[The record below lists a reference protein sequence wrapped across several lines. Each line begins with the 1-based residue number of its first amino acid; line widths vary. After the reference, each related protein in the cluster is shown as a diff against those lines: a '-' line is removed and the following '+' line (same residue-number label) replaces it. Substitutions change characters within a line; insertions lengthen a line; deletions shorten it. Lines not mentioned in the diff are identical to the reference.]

1 MVSEVGPRNNDYMF
15 ALTHENGEVVWDQT
29 SVFDNDGNEHRTF
42 SQTLALTAGVYDLN
56 VALTATSFFTANFG
70 FAGRALATFSIT
82 PVPLG
87 NPLALLAGSFA
98 VLASIRWPRRGAQ

>member
-1 MVSEVGPRNNDYMF
+1 MIS
-15 ALTHENGEVVWDQT
+15 
-29 SVFDNDGNEHRTF
+29 
-42 SQTLALTAGVYDLN
+42 
-56 VALTATSFFTANFG
+56 LTATSFFTANFG

-98 VLASIRWPRRGAQ
+98 VPASIRRPRRGAQ